1 MCVMSCIVGF
11 VEILGICTFFKYTTS
26 WLSQNSAVC
35 VCFHEV
41 YAIDGGGAGEWVYPI
56 VVASSECSSHRNLLM
71 GKKFL
76 PDTF

>member
-1 MCVMSCIVGF
+1 MCVTSCIADF
-11 VEILGICTFFKYTTS
+11 VEILGFCTFFKYTTS

-41 YAIDGGGAGEWVYPI
+41 CAIAGGGAGGGVYPI
-56 VVASSECSSHRNLLM
+56 IIASSKCSSHRNLLM